1 MQWTAEKMLALRLEH
16 LGLIL
21 IPIIKRLTSPL
32 WQIKF
37 TILYVPRNDSFEKRI
52 SFNCLGRL
60 WETVDEV
67 ISFYRTYGEERLVVT
82 NFSDKVRPFSVD
94 VHVEQVMIENM
105 PTDVTALADY
115 SLAPWQAFVVKVS
128 Q

>member
-1 MQWTAEKMLALRLEH
+1 MIRLRKEYP
-16 LGLIL
+16 LIV
-21 IPIIKRLTSPL
+21 
-32 WQIKF
+32 WG
-37 TILYVPRNDSFEKRI
+37 DFE
-52 SFNCLGRL
+52 LL
-60 WETVDEV
+60 ETVDEV
-67 ISFYRTYGEERLVVT
+67 ISFYRTYGEERWLVVT

>member
-1 MQWTAEKMLALRLEH
+1 MFGATLNS
-16 LGLIL
+16 GN
-21 IPIIKRLTSPL
+21 S
-32 WQIKF
+32 
-37 TILYVPRNDSFEKRI
+37 
-52 SFNCLGRL
+52 GRS
-60 WETVDEV
+60 DQ
-67 ISFYRTYGEERLVVT
+67 FYRTYGEERRLVVT